1 LTIGTGTGAIL
12 FYDLRA
18 AKYLRSNQNQG
29 EIMFKTNGGWVVS
42 PIISLILRSLLIL
55 IWIFWIR
62 FAQPKQGMDETSQE
76 FPRYAPAIYTHCY
89 DESGTRLFAAG
100 GPLAVERQGNY
111 ASLWS

>member
-1 LTIGTGTGAIL
+1 MG
-12 FYDLRA
+12 
-18 AKYLRSNQNQG
+18 G
-29 EIMFKTNGGWVVS
+29 EYKCQMFPN
-42 PIISLILRSLLIL
+42 ILRSHLIL
-55 IWIFWIR
+55 IWIR
-62 FAQPKQGMDETSQE
+62 FTQSKQGMDETSQE